1 MGPLLS
7 LLSFIT
13 IVSPPCFTAALK
25 ICEDGNRD
33 DDDAPVEI
41 DGCLFSQHINALNS
55 GMNVR
60 ANCSTFSG

>member
-1 MGPLLS
+1 
-7 LLSFIT
+7 
-13 IVSPPCFTAALK
+13 LK